1 LALNLSDQPR
11 VGVPRVDQV
20 DIVGDHALLDV
31 GVEFGKEAQR
41 ELIPR
46 EYSDIDIAMP
56 ARLTSG
62 TGTEQPYRGLIS
74 RPAYE
79 CSDAWRAMS
88 IMQGTFAIF
97 AVLPQ
102 IISHRSPLYSAEIL
116 GRRRF
121 HEQKNSKNVR
131 CSFAV
136 FRCFEVQSHHEG
148 ATAGNRSQ
156 TGHL

>member
-1 LALNLSDQPR
+1 GSSHLGKRHRCSCVPQAAAGRPSTPHRKYRSVAGSRHHARPETVRFCAPRGPMCRAPPPPRQASFLIPPFHTLALNLSDQPR

-79 CSDAWRAMS
+79 CSDAWRAM
-88 IMQGTFAIF
+88 
-97 AVLPQ
+97 
-102 IISHRSPLYSAEIL
+102 
-116 GRRRF
+116 
-121 HEQKNSKNVR
+121 
-131 CSFAV
+131 
-136 FRCFEVQSHHEG
+136 
-148 ATAGNRSQ
+148 
-156 TGHL
+156 